1 MSRPIERV
9 FRHARRRI
17 KPPPATDARAL
28 PLPLPE
34 PVARPVPVARA
45 RRAAVVR
52 KRALGVERRSLGWLV
67 AGDRSPAF
75 GRSLALA
82 CIGAVVWAIGL
93 HLAETPLLRQ
103 GALAP
108 AVAERLLLEVDNAGS
123 RRLAALAR
131 RLPTHWTASAE
142 TRRIVRLAADD
153 VGIDPGYL
161 LAVAALE
168 SSFDPTARAAGTTA
182 RGLYQFT
189 EDTWLR
195 VVKVFGVKHGL
206 ADFAAAIVVAADGGV
221 SLPDA
226 ALRKTLLE
234 LRNDAAVA
242 AVMAAELA
250 LDNKSRLER
259 LLGRPVS
266 TGEIYLAHFL
276 GLTSAAHMI
285 EAAYARPQVP
295 AAHVVP
301 AAAVTNPGV
310 FGPASDPVSA
320 GAIVARIEAYFRD
333 DVPRLA
339 ST

>member
-9 FRHARRRI
+9 FRHARR
-17 KPPPATDARAL
+17 PAKRRPAAARAA
-28 PLPLPE
+28 P
-34 PVARPVPVARA
+34 
-45 RRAAVVR
+45 AAPAAPAA
-52 KRALGVERRSLGWLV
+52 KRGPAVERRSLGWLI

-82 CIGAVVWAIGL
+82 SLGAVVWAIGL

-108 AVAERLLLEVDNAGS
+108 AVVERLLLEVDNAGS
-123 RRLAALAR
+123 RRLGALAR
-131 RLPTHWTASAE
+131 RLPTRWTASAE
-142 TRRIVRLAADD
+142 MRRVVRTAADD
-153 VGIDPGYL
+153 VGVDPGYL

-168 SSFDPTARAAGTTA
+168 SSFDPTARAPGTTA

-195 VVKVFGVKHGL
+195 VVKVFGEKHGL
-206 ADFAAAIVVAADGGV
+206 AAYATAIVVTADGAV

-250 LDNKSRLER
+250 LDNKTRLER

-276 GLTSAAHMI
+276 GLTSAARMI
-285 EAAYARPQVP
+285 EAAYTRPHVP
-295 AAHVVP
+295 AARVLP
-301 AAAVTNPGV
+301 AAAETNPGV

>member
-9 FRHARRRI
+9 FRHARR
-17 KPPPATDARAL
+17 PAKRRPAAARAA
-28 PLPLPE
+28 P
-34 PVARPVPVARA
+34 
-45 RRAAVVR
+45 AAPAAPAA
-52 KRALGVERRSLGWLV
+52 KRGPAVERRSLGWLI

-82 CIGAVVWAIGL
+82 SLGAVVWAIGL

-108 AVAERLLLEVDNAGS
+108 AVVERLLLEVDNAGS
-123 RRLAALAR
+123 RRLGALAR
-131 RLPTHWTASAE
+131 RLPTRWTASAE
-142 TRRIVRLAADD
+142 MRRVVRTAADD
-153 VGIDPGYL
+153 VGVDPGYL

-168 SSFDPTARAAGTTA
+168 SSFDPTARAPGTTA

-195 VVKVFGVKHGL
+195 VVKVFGTKHGL
-206 ADFAAAIVVAADGGV
+206 EAYAAAIVVAADGGV
-221 SLPDA
+221 SLPEVS
-226 ALRKTLLE
+226 LRKTLLE
-234 LRNDAAVA
+234 LRNDPAVA
-242 AVMAAELA
+242 SVMAAELA
-250 LDNKSRLER
+250 LDNRTRLEQR
-259 LLGRPVS
+259 LRRPVS

-276 GLTSAAHMI
+276 GLTPAARMI
-285 EAAYARPQVP
+285 EAAYAHPHVP
-295 AAHVVP
+295 AAHILP
-301 AAAVTNPGV
+301 AAAETNPGV

-320 GAIVARIEAYFRD
+320 GAMVARIEAYFRD

>member
-9 FRHARRRI
+9 FRHARRRT
-17 KPPPATDARAL
+17 KPRPATAVAAAARQ
-28 PLPLPE
+28 
-34 PVARPVPVARA
+34 VA
-45 RRAAVVR
+45 RRAPIVEKLPSAE
-52 KRALGVERRSLGWLV
+52 KGAPAAERRSLGWLV

-103 GALAP
+103 NALPA

-123 RRLAALAR
+123 RRLGALTR
-131 RLPTHWTASAE
+131 RLPTRWTASAQM
-142 TRRIVRLAADD
+142 RHAIRKAAGD
-153 VGIDPGYL
+153 VGIDAGYL

-168 SSFDPTARAAGTTA
+168 SSFDPAAHATGTTA

-195 VVKVFGVKHGL
+195 VVKVFGTKHGL
-206 ADFAAAIVVAADGGV
+206 DAYATAIVVAADGGV
-221 SLPDA
+221 ALPEA
-226 ALRKTLLE
+226 SVRNTLME
-234 LRNDAAVA
+234 LRNDPAIA

-250 LDNKSRLER
+250 LDNKTRLER
-259 LLGRPVS
+259 LLGRPIS

-276 GLTSAAHMI
+276 GLTSAARMI
-285 EAAYARPQVP
+285 EAAYARPHVP
-295 AAHVVP
+295 AARILP
-301 AAAVTNPGV
+301 AAAETNPGV